1 MRLKKLS
8 KSCTMLFNLSQIKQA
23 VMKDQTW
30 NTVKMLSKGH
40 WIHLR
45 WITATEERP
54 VLNQPNPLKKVPLWA
69 LLLSDRHICSSLGYL
84 ISQLLC
90 CARIPTLIARPVD
103 KSSIQLL
110 GQRHQQRD
118 QVSALHTEIYSK
130 RSFCGVGLFSWCCE
144 QRKGTGRNI

>member
-1 MRLKKLS
+1 MLCCKSNLKHS
-8 KSCTMLFNLSQIKQA
+8 KNALKRSLNLS
-23 VMKDQTW
+23 VT
-30 NTVKMLSKGH
+30 
-40 WIHLR
+40 LR

-54 VLNQPNPLKKVPLWA
+54 VLNQPNPKKNVPLWA

-118 QVSALHTEIYSK
+118 QVSAVHTEIYSK
-130 RSFCGVGLFSWCCE
+130 RSFCDVGLFSWCCE